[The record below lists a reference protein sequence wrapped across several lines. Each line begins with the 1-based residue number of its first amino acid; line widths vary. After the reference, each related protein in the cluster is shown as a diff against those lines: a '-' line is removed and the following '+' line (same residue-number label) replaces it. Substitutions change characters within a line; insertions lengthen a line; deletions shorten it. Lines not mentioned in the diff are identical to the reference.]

1 MSTFPTDPGPLSRAR
16 SDEPDRRPDRFW
28 PMVALIAAIIAT
40 AGWTT
45 VAVLALRGEPAAVA
59 SVAPSDVAEASDEP
73 PPIEESLPPARHDA
87 PALEALLPSTW
98 EGTPLSIES
107 WTGDVVLLDD
117 SWSQVFRTF
126 LDDQKKT
133 PADLLVAQ
141 AADSTGAVEMSVGA
155 FQITGVSGKD
165 MMGVIVDA
173 WTAEYPDLETSTQT
187 LGGKKVTRGVFQE
200 AGINSYW
207 YEHEG
212 VVFDVESAD
221 ESLAT
226 SVLGALP

>member
-1 MSTFPTDPGPLSRAR
+1 VQF
-16 SDEPDRRPDRFW
+16 DEPERRPDRFW
-28 PMVALIAAIIAT
+28 PMVALIATIVAT

-45 VAVLALRGEPAAVA
+45 VAVLALRGDPQPIA
-59 SVAPSDVAEASDEP
+59 STVPSEIAEASEE
-73 PPIEESLPPARHDA
+73 PPIEESLPPPRHDA
-87 PALEALLPSTW
+87 PALEALLPNAW
-98 EGTPLSIES
+98 EGTPLTIES
-107 WTGDVVLLDD
+107 WTGEIVLLDD
-117 SWSQVFRTF
+117 SWSQVFRSF

-141 AADSTGAVEMSVGA
+141 ASDSTGAVEMSVGA
-155 FQITGVSGKD
+155 FQVPGVSGKD
-165 MMGVIVDA
+165 MMSVIVDA

-187 LGGKKVTRGVFQE
+187 LGGKKITRGVFQE

-221 ESLAT
+221 EALAA
-226 SVLGALP
+226 SVLGKLP